1 MPQTGHMEEEPKT
14 DYPELWIRNITETT
28 GTREVIEDLSLL
40 SDEELAEKA
49 REYPELQQLSMKRN
63 STRGL

>member
-1 MPQTGHMEEEPKT
+1 MEEEPKT
-14 DYPELWIRNITETT
+14 NYPELWIRNITETT

-49 REYPELQQLSMKRN
+49 RQYPELKQLALHRN
-63 STRGL
+63 ATRGL